1 MIIRRTVLL
10 LALTLVSSQIFSR
23 DVGYDIIIV
32 GGTPGGIM
40 AAVSAARIGKT
51 ALILER
57 TQRIGGLPAN
67 GLGATDIATRG
78 ATNGLFKEYVDRV
91 RQYYEDTYGERSQQ
105 LEDCSDGYHF
115 EPKVAEMVFD
125 EMIQE
130 CGDKIKVL
138 TMRQFD
144 SDPVNLDV
152 IDGSIRT
159 IRVKNRN
166 SQQMEE
172 YTAGIFIDATYEGDL
187 GAAAGVPFRVGREGA
202 SEFGEIG
209 AGKLYKYWDG
219 RSGDGSTGQG
229 DNAVQAYNYRL
240 CLTNDP
246 ANRIAFRKPARYN
259 RDEYVS
265 LIDDVLY
272 GRHTNYTMANV
283 TLEQQIANR
292 DAILAGRPAMTDGDV
307 WGVAKLTNM
316 VVLPNSKTDANN
328 QHLAFI
334 STDLPEENWPW
345 PTASWEWR
353 DRFAIRLQEY
363 IEGLFWFAANDRALP
378 ESFRKAVSE
387 WGYAADEYV
396 DNDNFPR
403 LVYVREGRRFEG
415 EYFFTAH
422 DALGRFPGDRPMIHP
437 SSVTASHYML
447 DSHAVLKRENGR
459 IHLDGFFSYPSDV
472 YTVPYGV
479 MVSRKV
485 DNLLFPVPVS
495 GSHVGFSTLRMEPC
509 WMALGQAAGIA
520 ASIALEE
527 DVKVINVPLDE
538 LQDSLIDAGATLVYF
553 RDIEPGDADYDLVQK
568 LALLGFIPEWK
579 ADLDGHVDDETLS
592 GWRRLSQKSLE
603 DIETGMTRREAF
615 KILYREMGL

>member
-1 MIIRRTVLL
+1 MIRRTVLL
-10 LALTLVSSQIFSR
+10 LALILVSNPIFSR
-23 DVGYDIIIV
+23 DVSYDIVIV

-40 AAVSAARIGKT
+40 AAVSAARNGKT

-78 ATNGLFKEYVDRV
+78 ATNGLFREYVDRV
-91 RQYYEDTYGERSQQ
+91 RQYYEDTYGEGSQQ
-105 LEDCSDGYHF
+105 LEDCSGGYHF

-130 CGDKIKVL
+130 FRDKIRGL

-144 SDPVNLDV
+144 SDPVNLDI

-159 IRVKNRN
+159 IRVKNRI
-166 SQQMEE
+166 SQKMEE
-172 YTAGIFIDATYEGDL
+172 YTAAIFIDATYEGDL

-240 CLTNDP
+240 CLTNDS

-283 TLEQQIANR
+283 TLEQQKANR
-292 DAILAGRPAMTDGDV
+292 DAILAGRSAMTDGDV

-316 VVLPNSKTDANN
+316 VALPNSKTDANN

-353 DRFAIRLQEY
+353 DRFAVRLQEY
-363 IEGLFWFAANDRALP
+363 IEGLFWFAANDKALP
-378 ESFRKAVSE
+378 KSFRKAVSE
-387 WGYAADEYV
+387 WGYAADEYM

-403 LVYVREGRRFEG
+403 QVYVREGRRFEG

-422 DALGRFPGDRPMIHP
+422 DALGRFPGDRPMIHQ

-447 DSHAVLKRENGR
+447 DSHAVLKREDGR

-527 DVKVINVPLDE
+527 GVKVINVPLDE
-538 LQDSLIDAGATLVYF
+538 LQSSLIDAGATLVYF
-553 RDIEPGDADYDLVQK
+553 RDIGPDDADYDMVQK
-568 LALLGFIPEWK
+568 LALQGFIPEWE
-579 ADLDGHVDDETLS
+579 ADLDGLVDDEMLS

-603 DIETGMTRREAF
+603 NIGTGMTRREAF
-615 KILYREMGL
+615 EILYREMGL

>member
-1 MIIRRTVLL
+1 MIRKIVLL
-10 LALTLVSSQIFSR
+10 LALTLVSGQIFSR
-23 DVGYDIIIV
+23 NVSYDIIIV

-40 AAVSAARIGKT
+40 AAVSAARAGKT

-57 TQRIGGLPAN
+57 SQRVGGLPAN

-78 ATNGLFKEYVDRV
+78 ATNGIFKEYVDRV
-91 RQYYEDTYGERSQQ
+91 RQYYESTYGEGSQQ
-105 LEDCSDGYHF
+105 LIDCSDGYHF
-115 EPKVAEMVFD
+115 EPKVAEIVFD
-125 EMIQE
+125 GMLRE
-130 CGDKIKVL
+130 CGDRVTVL

-144 SDPVNLDV
+144 CDPENLDV
-152 IDGSIRT
+152 TDGSIRS

-166 SQQMEE
+166 SGEVEE
-172 YTAGIFIDATYEGDL
+172 YEGGIFIDATYEGDL
-187 GAAAGVPFRVGREGA
+187 GAAAGVPFRVGREDA

-219 RSGDGSTGQG
+219 RSGEGSTGQG

-240 CLTNDP
+240 CLTKDP
-246 ANRIAFRKPARYN
+246 KNRVEFRKPARYN

-265 LIDDVLY
+265 LVGDVLY
-272 GRHTNYTMANV
+272 GRHTNYTMENV
-283 TLEQQIANR
+283 TMEQQEANR
-292 DAILAGRPAMTDGDV
+292 KAILKGGATMTDGDV

-353 DRFAIRLQEY
+353 DRFAVRLQEY

-387 WGYAADEYV
+387 WGYAADEYE
-396 DNDNFPR
+396 DNGNFPR
-403 LVYVREGRRFEG
+403 QVYVREGRRFEG
-415 EYFFTAH
+415 EYFFTAN
-422 DALGRFPGDRPMIHP
+422 DALGRFPGERPVVHK

-447 DSHAVLKRENGR
+447 DSHAVLKREKGR
-459 IHLDGFFSYPSDV
+459 VHLDGFFSYPSDV

-479 MVSRKV
+479 MVSGKV

-509 WMALGQAAGIA
+509 WMALGQAAGVA
-520 ASIALEE
+520 ASIAL
-527 DVKVINVPLDE
+527 DKGVKVVNVPMDE

-553 RDIEPGDADYDLVQK
+553 RDIRPGDEDYAMVQK
-568 LALLGFIPEWK
+568 LALLGFIPEWD
-579 ADLDGHVDDETLS
+579 ADLDGCVDDEMLS
-592 GWRRLSQKSLE
+592 GWKRLSQKPLG
-603 DIETGMTRREAF
+603 DIRTGMSRRDAF
-615 KILYREMGL
+615 KVLYMEMGL